1 MTAMDRNA
9 AGPEQPAG
17 GEADS
22 WETVA
27 LRRVARHVE
36 ELPDVPAE
44 AEDFGWEEGILERL
58 RQRLAANE

>member
-1 MTAMDRNA
+1 MDKK
-9 AGPEQPAG
+9 PAG
-17 GEADS
+17 HEADN
-22 WETVA
+22 WEAVA